1 MQARTFWT
9 WLREIDRGIFRN
21 RNHRKDLRYQIL
33 RPFWAKGP
41 KTVDRRRKATKPSLL
56 LSLSLCLY
64 PIPCSIFLPTETV
77 PASQPTPREAPRVQG
92 CRAFSRISY
101 RDRGSIYTIPVFLS
115 YLPTHRRLLLLVV
128 EHSRSPLMREHTRER
143 QRQR

>member
-21 RNHRKDLRYQIL
+21 RNHRKDLLRYQIL

-41 KTVDRRRKATKPSLL
+41 KTVDRREERQQSRLFFS
-56 LSLSLCLY
+56 LSLS
-64 PIPCSIFLPTETV
+64 IQFL
-77 PASQPTPREAPRVQG
+77 ARSSSQPKLFPRANQ
-92 CRAFSRISY
+92 
-101 RDRGSIYTIPVFLS
+101 
-115 YLPTHRRLLLLVV
+115 LLVKLRESKAV
-128 EHSRSPLMREHTRER
+128 ELSLVSLIETEDRYIQFQCFCLICQHTGASCSWWPRHSRSPLMREHTREK